1 MRFNRVQSQTK
12 QGTMKHL
19 TGLKKRRRLS
29 SKRECDRGDLFS
41 ITPLLHHSTIPSLV
55 FLFLAWFSTVKA
67 DAPFDYPPVPDE
79 KLFTALKSTSPF
91 LRTLNISETYSL
103 RAVAIY
109 EDLAFARV
117 YNKFTKQTI
126 TIEIGG
132 EPQAGLN
139 LIKIIEPGDSSN
151 LTGVAAQISF
161 AGEIAELK
169 YAPEQITPSL
179 RSPSSTSGRSSGDR
193 QKDGGKDGDRKRG
206 GSPEDRAKYEALD
219 DKKKEKLRE
228 YIKST
233 VSKYPDMPGE
243 ERGNL
248 IRGALQKLSEGR
260 DLEIPK

>member
-1 MRFNRVQSQTK
+1 
-12 QGTMKHL
+12 MKHL
-19 TGLKKRRRLS
+19 TGYNPQKDLTKRIQNA
-29 SKRECDRGDLFS
+29 LFFF
-41 ITPLLHHSTIPSLV
+41 LLACCTQ
-55 FLFLAWFSTVKA
+55 VKA

-117 YNKFTKQTI
+117 YNKSTKQTI
-126 TIEIGG
+126 TIEVGG

-151 LTGVAAQISF
+151 LTEVAARISF

-169 YAPEQITPSL
+169 YSPEQLAPAS
-179 RSPSSTSGRSSGDR
+179 RGGSSGSGRSGGGDR
-193 QKDGGKDGDRKRG
+193 PRGDGKDGDRKRG
-206 GSPEDRAKYEALD
+206 GSPEDRAKYEKLD

-260 DLEIPK
+260 DLDIPK